1 MSELQKAIQF
11 FDEYVNAAL
20 RKDTD
25 SYDALEV
32 VKNYNIVRAE
42 LAKVLVPKEQ

>member
-1 MSELQKAIQF
+1 MTELQEAIQF
-11 FDEYVNAAL
+11 FDEFVNASL

-42 LAKVLVPKEQ
+42 LAKITVPKE

>member
-1 MSELQKAIQF
+1 MTELQEAIQF
-11 FDEYVNAAL
+11 FDEFVNASL

-25 SYDALEV
+25 SYDAIEV

-42 LAKVLVPKEQ
+42 LAKITVPKE

>member
-1 MSELQKAIQF
+1 MTDLEQAIQF
-11 FDEYVNAAL
+11 FDEFVNASL
-20 RKDTD
+20 RKEAD

-42 LAKVLVPKEQ
+42 LVKLAVPKE

>member
-1 MSELQKAIQF
+1 MTDLQKAIQF
-11 FDEYVNAAL
+11 FDEFVNASL
-20 RKDTD
+20 RKEAD

-42 LAKVLVPKEQ
+42 LAKITVPKE